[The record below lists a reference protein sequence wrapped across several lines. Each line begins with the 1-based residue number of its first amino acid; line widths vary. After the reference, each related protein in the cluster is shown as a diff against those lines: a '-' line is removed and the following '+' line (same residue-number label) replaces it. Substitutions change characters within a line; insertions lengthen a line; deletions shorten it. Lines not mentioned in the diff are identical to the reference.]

1 MLQKGINNPISVTIV
16 KEKIIE
22 ILNQIEGLQVNDKID
37 LEIEKDKEKFNNKI
51 KKFNVTKRLPL
62 NQKMQINSAPDN
74 LIFYGGNSDSL
85 GDGEDNFEEEDERD
99 EEEEDDQDEG
109 NKEEE
114 NDIIKKL
121 LKQNEINN
129 YFFQIYEKYNDYT
142 YYYLIYYFVIFFSYF

>member
-1 MLQKGINNPISVTIV
+1 M
-16 KEKIIE
+16 E
-22 ILNQIEGLQVNDKID
+22 ILNQIEGLQVNDKIN